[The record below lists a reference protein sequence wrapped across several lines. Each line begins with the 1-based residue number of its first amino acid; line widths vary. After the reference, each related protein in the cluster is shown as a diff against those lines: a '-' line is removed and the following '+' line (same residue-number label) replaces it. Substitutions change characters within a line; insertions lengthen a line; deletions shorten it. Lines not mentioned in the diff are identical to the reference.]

1 MVAVTDV
8 PGLPAD
14 VPEHAIWPLV
24 GAHEATLDAVA
35 AGLAL
40 VRSMIPRDD
49 AELGPIDIVAE
60 TFADTAE
67 IAHSVRR
74 LVRLLVQELA
84 TGHLDAAATRDR
96 ESALG
101 TVTEAVD
108 AARLRVNRARRNA
121 ALADAAEIVREVG
134 LEYHDLDCILGTK
147 EDGTETIVAVPVT
160 PPTAYV
166 YLIGRLF
173 ERADQFMASDPALAM
188 ERSASAWYFAR
199 WSSGSIETDT
209 ATTEFPRTVREQEWS
224 LVSRDSVAL
233 AEPVIASFVD
243 DDDPIGDD
251 DDAIDLPPRQ
261 RFLAGALLQ
270 STVGIFEVIGVE
282 GPIMT
287 VRDLDTSAT
296 YRVYEHNE
304 EIAPIVGLLL
314 LGRIIPLDDDL
325 WLRSPGAVI
334 ISPGEDS
341 DRETLPSILR
351 KVAEGLPTPIAL
363 EGLISTTVYGAK
375 VPLAIRPA
383 PTIAE
388 AQAGL
393 VEVGQVLAD
402 LGLLG
407 DDLLPVEESS
417 DALAEPDLAILDA
430 AGLGIDDAMAE
441 WIAAL
446 LEQAALDTRRGEGG
460 GTTRKKR
467 RPKRSQQQRRRR

>member
-1 MVAVTDV
+1 
-8 PGLPAD
+8 
-14 VPEHAIWPLV
+14 
-24 GAHEATLDAVA
+24 
-35 AGLAL
+35 
-40 VRSMIPRDD
+40 
-49 AELGPIDIVAE
+49 
-60 TFADTAE
+60 
-67 IAHSVRR
+67 
-74 LVRLLVQELA
+74 
-84 TGHLDAAATRDR
+84 
-96 ESALG
+96 
-101 TVTEAVD
+101 
-108 AARLRVNRARRNA
+108 
-121 ALADAAEIVREVG
+121 
-134 LEYHDLDCILGTK
+134 
-147 EDGTETIVAVPVT
+147 
-160 PPTAYV
+160 
-166 YLIGRLF
+166 
-173 ERADQFMASDPALAM
+173 
-188 ERSASAWYFAR
+188 
-199 WSSGSIETDT
+199 
-209 ATTEFPRTVREQEWS
+209 
-224 LVSRDSVAL
+224 
-233 AEPVIASFVD
+233 
-243 DDDPIGDD
+243 
-251 DDAIDLPPRQ
+251 
-261 RFLAGALLQ
+261 
-270 STVGIFEVIGVE
+270 
-282 GPIMT
+282 MT

-467 RPKRSQQQRRRR
+467 RTKRSQQQRRRR